1 MFTVE
6 KLLQVNFS
14 FFGQD
19 FYQVFW
25 MEYNSISLVFISIW
39 NLQKEY
45 LHLTETK
52 RPSLKVYNF
61 ILSLCFSFPSFG
73 RTFHTLKVQVMV
85 TLFWNGFG
93 SFELF
98 LLTTYFGYV
107 RRINYTCYKE
117 WSQSL
122 KVKYFMAVQSFS
134 LLVVSFKAL
143 QCHPRRR
150 RRILKRK
157 PADCNRVLKRKPC

>member
-1 MFTVE
+1 
-6 KLLQVNFS
+6 
-14 FFGQD
+14 
-19 FYQVFW
+19 

-52 RPSLKVYNF
+52 RPSLKVFNF
-61 ILSLCFSFPSFG
+61 ILSLCFSFPRFG
-73 RTFHTLKVQVMV
+73 RTLYVLKVQVLV
-85 TLFWNGFG
+85 TPFFRHHFIIP
-93 SFELF
+93 SIHSR
-98 LLTTYFGYV
+98 YV

-117 WSQSL
+117 LSQSL
-122 KVKYFMAVQSFS
+122 KVKYFMAFQSFS
-134 LLVVSFKAL
+134 LVVSFEAL

-157 PADCNRVLKRKPC
+157 PAECNRVLKRKPS

>member
-14 FFGQD
+14 FFGQN
-19 FYQVFW
+19 FYQVLW

-45 LHLTETK
+45 LYLTETK
-52 RPSLKVYNF
+52 RPSLKVYKF
-61 ILSLCFSFPSFG
+61 ILSLYFSFPSFG
-73 RTFHTLKVQVMV
+73 GTFYLLMQVMV
-85 TLFWNGFG
+85 TP
-93 SFELF
+93 F
-98 LLTTYFGYV
+98 LKGVRRYDLVIPSIYYWYV

-117 WSQSL
+117 LSQSL

-134 LLVVSFKAL
+134 LLVVSFEAL

-157 PADCNRVLKRKPC
+157 PAECNRVLKRKPS

>member
-1 MFTVE
+1 
-6 KLLQVNFS
+6 
-14 FFGQD
+14 
-19 FYQVFW
+19 

-45 LHLTETK
+45 LYLTETK

-61 ILSLCFSFPSFG
+61 ILSLCFFFPSFG
-73 RTFHTLKVQVMV
+73 GTFYLLMQVMV
-85 TLFWNGFG
+85 TP
-93 SFELF
+93 F
-98 LLTTYFGYV
+98 LKGVRRYDLVIPSIYYWYV

-117 WSQSL
+117 LSQSL

-134 LLVVSFKAL
+134 LLVVSFEAL

>member
-1 MFTVE
+1 
-6 KLLQVNFS
+6 
-14 FFGQD
+14 
-19 FYQVFW
+19 

-61 ILSLCFSFPSFG
+61 ILSLCFFFPSFG
-73 RTFHTLKVQVMV
+73 RTFHLLKVQVMV
-85 TLFWNGFG
+85 ALFWNGSRCYYLG
-93 SFELF
+93 LPSNYL
-98 LLTTYFGYV
+98 GYV

-117 WSQSL
+117 LSQSL

-134 LLVVSFKAL
+134 LLVVSFEAL

-157 PADCNRVLKRKPC
+157 PAECNRVLKRKPS

>member
-1 MFTVE
+1 
-6 KLLQVNFS
+6 
-14 FFGQD
+14 
-19 FYQVFW
+19 

-52 RPSLKVYNF
+52 RPSLKVFNF

-73 RTFHTLKVQVMV
+73 GTFYVLKVQVLV
-85 TLFWNGFG
+85 TPFLKGFRRH
-93 SFELF
+93 
-98 LLTTYFGYV
+98 YFVVSSIYLRYV

-117 WSQSL
+117 LSQSL
-122 KVKYFMAVQSFS
+122 KVKYFMAFQSFS
-134 LLVVSFKAL
+134 LLVVSFEAL

-157 PADCNRVLKRKPC
+157 PAECNRVLKRKPS

>member
-14 FFGQD
+14 FFGQN
-19 FYQVFW
+19 FYQAFW

-45 LHLTETK
+45 LYLTETK

-61 ILSLCFSFPSFG
+61 ILSLYFSFPSFG
-73 RTFHTLKVQVMV
+73 GTFYLLMQVMV
-85 TLFWNGFG
+85 TP
-93 SFELF
+93 F
-98 LLTTYFGYV
+98 LKGVRRYDLVIPSIYYWYV

-117 WSQSL
+117 LSQSL

-134 LLVVSFKAL
+134 LLVVSFEAL